1 MDSIMHMSNRKKN
14 VLGVLSFVPLI
25 AFLAFVGYF
34 IYICQPLIQAN
45 TLFVDHEGLATIMA
59 QHYGTLTVLSMLAF
73 FTGII
78 MLIYYLV
85 HITRLTSMSSGEKL
99 AWMIFMVT
107 FVGISFPIFWFSEIR
122 HEPEHLPIYPDIA

>member
-1 MDSIMHMSNRKKN
+1 MDRTIHMSERKKN
-14 VLGVLSFVPLI
+14 VLGVLSFIPLLT
-25 AFLAFVGYF
+25 FLTFVGYF
-34 IYICQPLIQAN
+34 IYLCQPLIKAN
-45 TLFVDHEGLATIMA
+45 TLFIDHESLATIMSN
-59 QHYGTLTVLSMLAF
+59 HYPTLLVLSMLAF

-85 HITRLTSMSSGEKL
+85 HITRLTSMNSGEKL
-99 AWMIFMVT
+99 AWMVFMVT

>member
-1 MDSIMHMSNRKKN
+1 MDSIMHMSEKKKN
-14 VLGVLSFVPLI
+14 ILGVLSFIPL
-25 AFLAFVGYF
+25 ATFLAFVGYF
-34 IYICQPLIQAN
+34 IYLCQPLIQAN

-59 QHYGTLTVLSMLAF
+59 NHYTPLLILSMLAF
-73 FTGII
+73 FTGIA

-85 HITRLTSMSSGEKL
+85 HITRLTSMNSGEKL

-122 HEPEHLPIYPDIA
+122 HEPEHLHIYPDIA